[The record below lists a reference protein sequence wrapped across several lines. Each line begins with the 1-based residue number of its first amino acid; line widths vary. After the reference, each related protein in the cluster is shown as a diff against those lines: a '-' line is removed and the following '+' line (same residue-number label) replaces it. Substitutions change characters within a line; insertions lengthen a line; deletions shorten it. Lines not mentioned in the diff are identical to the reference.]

1 MLFALLREGTGLLW
15 SGVFFPLL
23 FLCAALLA
31 VGTRGLPLRRLPQAL
46 ALPFSARREERRAA
60 AVSLGSTVGTG
71 NIIGTSQ
78 AIAMG
83 GPGALFWI
91 WTAALAGMLVKYSE
105 IALALRFRRGPHGF
119 GPPDYIGGGLG
130 WKRTAR
136 LYACLALLSAFAM
149 GCLVQMNAIS
159 LSLLNAGE
167 MLARGRPPDGAGFR
181 LAAGLFFA
189 GVTLLLSLRGTAG
202 IDRAAALLVPL
213 MALLFGAV
221 SLALLVQNRQ
231 RLPGV
236 FALVVRSAFAPRAA
250 LGASCGVTLRACI
263 RWGVRRS
270 AFSNEAGLGTA
281 AIAHADDAA
290 DAPAA
295 AGLWGVFEV
304 FADTMLV
311 CTLTGLC
318 ILCAA
323 GPIPYGA
330 APEGGLYARALASLL
345 GGRAAAVFLALCI
358 TLFAYTSVLSALRFA
373 LSCLGCL
380 TGGRGAGLLRA
391 LFLLAVTA
399 GASLPAHTVWI
410 PADFL
415 NALLAVPNLTA
426 LVLLHRE
433 TIFLTRK
440 AFS

>member
-1 MLFALLREGTGLLW
+1 MFVRLLREGTDLLW
-15 SGVFFPLL
+15 SGFYFPML

-31 VGTRGLPLRRLPQAL
+31 FGTRALPLRRMPRAL

-91 WTAALAGMLVKYSE
+91 WMAALAGMLVKYSE
-105 IALALRFRRGPHGF
+105 IVLALRFRNGAHGF
-119 GPPDYIGGGLG
+119 GPPDYMGNGLRM
-130 WKRTAR
+130 KRAAR
-136 LYACLALLSAFAM
+136 LYAWLALLSAFGM

-159 LSLLNAGE
+159 LSLASAAEALSSAPAPE
-167 MLARGRPPDGAGFR
+167 HASFQ
-181 LAAGLFFA
+181 LAAGLAFA
-189 GVTLLLSLRGTAG
+189 GLTLFLALRGTEG
-202 IDRAAALLVPL
+202 IDRAASLLVPL
-213 MALLFGAV
+213 MALLFGAA
-221 SLALLVQNRQ
+221 SLALLIKNLRH
-231 RLPGV
+231 LPGV
-236 FALVVRSAFAPRAA
+236 LSLVIRSAFSPRAA
-250 LGASCGVTLRACI
+250 LGASCGVTLRACM

-281 AIAHADDAA
+281 AIAHAGDPADD
-290 DAPAA
+290 PAS

-304 FADTMLV
+304 FADTLLI

-323 GPIPYGA
+323 GPIPFGA

-345 GGRAAAVFLALCI
+345 GVQGSAVFLALCI

-373 LSCLGCL
+373 LRILGFL
-380 TGGRGAGLLRA
+380 TGGRGEGLLRL
-391 LFLLAVTA
+391 LFILTVAA
-399 GASLPAHTVWI
+399 GTLLPAHAVWI
-410 PADFL
+410 CADFI

-433 TIFLTRK
+433 TNMLTRT